1 MDLHL
6 LSAQY
11 TGLLGLIKSK
21 KTMTELPWF
30 QLRLLAFEVL
40 ENSIL
45 RSRAVLLR
53 MVALGTAMT
62 KNRLMYLISN
72 LTPYS

>member
-1 MDLHL
+1 MDGENLWICL
-6 LSAQY
+6 CLFSQY
-11 TGLLGLIKSK
+11 TGV
-21 KTMTELPWF
+21 E
-30 QLRLLAFEVL
+30 QQDYDRAFLVSFEIVSL

-62 KNRLMYLISN
+62 KNRLMHLISN